1 MPNHDGY
8 REDSLTACERCR
20 DNYEDDLD
28 ALEKQVQFL
37 EDEIERVS
45 AERDE
50 AKERYAQLVETV
62 SARTDQRQ
70 SMADPR
76 D

>member
-1 MPNHDGY
+1 MSNHDGY
-8 REDSLTACERCR
+8 REDSLTACEMCQG
-20 DNYEDDLD
+20 DYEDDLD
-28 ALEKQVQFL
+28 ALEKRVQFL

-45 AERDE
+45 TERDD
-50 AKERYAQLVETV
+50 AKERYAALVETV